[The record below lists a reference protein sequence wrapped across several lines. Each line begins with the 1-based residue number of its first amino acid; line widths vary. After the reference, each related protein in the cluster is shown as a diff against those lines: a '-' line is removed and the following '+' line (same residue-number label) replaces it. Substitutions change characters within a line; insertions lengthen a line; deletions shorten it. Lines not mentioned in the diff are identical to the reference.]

1 LENLNP
7 DSSKQKQGVFKKMQR
22 NFFVLRFRPRLLDS
36 LQGYSSYRFSKDL
49 AAGATVAVV
58 ALPLAMAFAIAS
70 GLPPQAGIFT
80 AIIAGFLI
88 SALGGSTVQIGG
100 PAGAYIVIVY
110 GIVERYGVANLI
122 IATAMSGMLLF
133 AMGALKL
140 GGLIRFIPIAV
151 VIGFT
156 NGIAVL
162 IGVSQIKDF
171 LGLAVANV
179 PADFFAKI
187 QTIAKYL
194 PTTNFYAVGLGCG
207 GLGLIFFWQKLM
219 PRVAPKMQFTGKL
232 TAIPGTIVA
241 LVVLTILVAVLQL
254 PVETIGSRFGG
265 IPQALPAFTLPD
277 FSWATAKLLFIPTIT
292 IALLGA
298 IESLLCARV
307 ADGMMD
313 VAKHDPNQELMAQ
326 GVANIITPFFGGMP
340 ATGTMA
346 RTVTNIKSGATS
358 PIAGMLHA
366 VILLLIIVIAAP
378 LANSIPL
385 AVLASILMFG
395 AWNMGE
401 WREFTRLRHFKLTY
415 RMILIGTF
423 LLTVIF
429 DLTMAV
435 EVGLVIACGTFIYRI
450 SSLTHVTVAT
460 EIDYPVLE
468 GKSGEIAAYRL
479 YGALFFGT
487 VNRIEQLS
495 ENLPSQALVLD
506 FKNLLYMDSSG
517 LDTMRMLLS
526 GCKKTGVR
534 LVVCG
539 LSGQPLEMVK
549 CGGLLA
555 SLGVEN
561 VAPTFESGL
570 AKV

>member
-1 LENLNP
+1 MSTDQL
-7 DSSKQKQGVFKKMQR
+7 KQKQGFNKLYYGLLS
-22 NFFVLRFRPRLLDS
+22 LRFRPRLIDA
-36 LQGYSSYRFSKDL
+36 LQAYSASRFVKDL

-88 SALGGSTVQIGG
+88 SALGGSSVQIGG

-110 GIVERYGVANLI
+110 GIVERYGIANLI
-122 IATAMSGMLLF
+122 IATAMAGIVLF

-162 IGVSQIKDF
+162 IGLSQIKDF
-171 LGLAVANV
+171 LGLAVNNV

-187 QTIAKYL
+187 KIVVEYL
-194 PTTNFYAVGLGCG
+194 PTTNFYAVGVGCS
-207 GLGLIFFWQKLM
+207 GLILILLWQKLL
-219 PRVAPKMQFTGKL
+219 PRLVPNMQLTTKL

-241 LVVLTILVAVLQL
+241 LVVLTFAVSTLHL

-265 IPQALPAFTLPD
+265 IPQALPRFALPE
-277 FSWATAKLLFIPTIT
+277 FSWTTAKLLFIPTLT

-298 IESLLCARV
+298 IESLLCARI
-307 ADGMMD
+307 ADTMINT
-313 VAKHDPNQELMAQ
+313 KSRHDPNQELMAQ
-326 GVANIITPFFGGMP
+326 GIANIVTPFFGGMP

-346 RTVTNIKSGATS
+346 RTVTNIKSGASS

-366 VILLLIIVIAAP
+366 LILLLIILIAAP
-378 LANSIPL
+378 LANAVPL
-385 AVLASILMFG
+385 AALASILMFV

-401 WREFTRLRHFKLTY
+401 WREFKRLRHFTVTY
-415 RMILIGTF
+415 RLILVGTF

-429 DLTMAV
+429 DLTIAV
-435 EVGLVIACGTFIYRI
+435 EVGLVIACLTFIYRI
-450 SSLTHVTVAT
+450 SSLTRVMPAS
-460 EIDYPVLE
+460 EMDYPFLQ
-468 GKSGEIAAYRL
+468 GKAGVVAAYRL

-487 VNRIEQLS
+487 VHRIEKLG
-495 ENLPSQALVLD
+495 EELPAQALVLD
-506 FKNLLYMDSSG
+506 FKNLLYMDTSAVDS
-517 LDTMRMLLS
+517 LRLLLS
-526 GCKKTGVR
+526 DCKRTGVR
-534 LVVCG
+534 LIICG
-539 LSGQPLEMVK
+539 LAGQALEMAERS
-549 CGGLLA
+549 GFLA
-555 SLGVEN
+555 SLGADN
-561 VAPTFESGL
+561 LASNFESGL
-570 AKV
+570 KKI